1 MAYWLYS
8 FNVPLVMNNFIYLVM
23 FAAFA
28 VGFGFLIYAAKQFK
42 KLETQAPEVSAVE
55 VKEEEVVATPAE

>member
-8 FNVPLVMNNFIYLVM
+8 FNIPMVMNNFIYLVM

-28 VGFGFLIYAAKQFK
+28 VGFGFLIYAAKAFK
-42 KLETQAPEVSAVE
+42 RLEEQQAPVE
-55 VKEEEVVATPAE
+55 ASEEVVASPAE